1 MEPSAA
7 LRAATVVLDDRAI
20 LRGVDL
26 DIVPGLTVVRGA
38 NGAGKTTLLRA
49 LAGLAPLARGTRT
62 ASESPILVSHR
73 TALLR
78 ALTPRENLAFFVA
91 WRGLPPARVDGAL
104 ARWGLASLADRP
116 LERLSAG
123 QRRRAALA
131 RLDAEDAG
139 IALLDEPFSEL
150 DDAAATLVRSA
161 IERWT
166 LERRAVVVATHGHPE
181 LDAHAV
187 LVVRVAGGSVR
198 PG

>member
-7 LRAATVVLDDRAI
+7 LRRATVVLDDRAI
-20 LRGVDL
+20 LRDIDL
-26 DIVPGLTVVRGA
+26 EIVPGLTVVRGA

-49 LAGLAPLARGTRT
+49 VAGLAPLARGTRT

-91 WRGLPPARVDGAL
+91 WRGLPSPRVDAAL
-104 ARWGLASLADRP
+104 AGWGLTALADRP

-150 DDAAATLVRSA
+150 DDEAGALVRLA

-181 LDAHAV
+181 LDLHAARV
-187 LVVRVAGGSVR
+187 LRVAGGSVTTA
-198 PG
+198 

>member
-7 LRAATVVLDDRAI
+7 LRGATVVLDDRAI

-49 LAGLAPLARGTRT
+49 IAGLAPLARGTRT

-91 WRGLPPARVDGAL
+91 WRGLPPLRVDAAL
-104 ARWGLASLADRP
+104 AGWGLATLADRP

-131 RLDAEDAG
+131 RLDADG
-139 IALLDEPFSEL
+139 KV
-150 DDAAATLVRSA
+150 LVRLAKIKDSETKYDGDGPHHKEFSVWEQA
-161 IERWT
+161 G
-166 LERRAVVVATHGHPE
+166 ANPQ
-181 LDAHAV
+181 
-187 LVVRVAGGSVR
+187 RV
-198 PG
+198 P